1 MVCKNGFWLMTFDSC
16 HNAADLGLRRYCPH
30 GAAMFYRSFIVFSQI
45 GKVKSNGCEL
55 AGDQAQEEKQG
66 P

>member
-1 MVCKNGFWLMTFDSC
+1 MIFDSC

-30 GAAMFYRSFIVFSQI
+30 GAALFYRSFIVFSQI

-55 AGDQAQEEKQG
+55 ASDQAQEEKQG